1 MKASGARDPSRCSTN
16 DRRTKLLH
24 SRGDIVSNTSETR
37 TYRGGCHCGRV
48 AFEVTGAL
56 VKTEQCNCSICSKKG
71 YLHWI
76 VARDE
81 FRLLTPQADLATYTF
96 NTGVAKH
103 HFCPRC
109 GVASFYIPRSD
120 PDRVADNVR
129 CLDGV
134 DPSSLKTE
142 YFDGQ
147 NWEANVAGYKAKRG
161 QREQ

>member
-1 MKASGARDPSRCSTN
+1 MSSPSTQQR
-16 DRRTKLLH
+16 
-24 SRGDIVSNTSETR
+24 I
-37 TYRGGCHCGRV
+37 YRGGCHCGRV

-56 VKTEQCNCSICSKKG
+56 TQVEQCNCSICAKKG

-76 VARDE
+76 IARE
-81 FRLLTPQADLATYTF
+81 AFRLLTPQSDIATYTF

-120 PDRVADNVR
+120 PDKVDVNVR

-134 DPSSLKTE
+134 DQASLRID

-147 NWEANVAGYKAKRG
+147 NWEANVTSYKANRAS
-161 QREQ
+161 REK

>member
-1 MKASGARDPSRCSTN
+1 MSNSST
-16 DRRTKLLH
+16 
-24 SRGDIVSNTSETR
+24 ETR
-37 TYRGGCHCGRV
+37 TYRGGCHCGRIV
-48 AFEVTGAL
+48 YEVTGVLEKA
-56 VKTEQCNCSICSKKG
+56 EQCNCSICAKKG

-76 VARDE
+76 VARE
-81 FRLLTPQADLATYTF
+81 SFRLLTSQDDLATYTF

-120 PDRVADNVR
+120 PDKIDVNVR

-134 DPSSLKTE
+134 DLSSLRVE

-147 NWEANVAGYKAKRG
+147 NWEANVASYKAKRAPS
-161 QREQ
+161 EK